1 MKLHGQY
8 SNKLK
13 RLNKNK
19 AKHSRSHES
28 TGVDNTDRQNIMTDL
43 LRHNGLA
50 FCVPWRDFFNK
61 ADDVCCCSF
70 DVIFGLLFQS
80 SCTILCHSIT
90 WFSPVS
96 RLWVK
101 LNAYNSFHYMYKF
114 ANFFI
119 SSPQTL
125 GIWRWLPVNE
135 LLYLCLKIQCTWF
148 NLSSKDN
155 ASYHSVWFP
164 LSVNTGTAYNKTFI
178 YRNDSLYF
186 EHNLSR

>member
-1 MKLHGQY
+1 MKLDSIQT
-8 SNKLK
+8 KLK

-28 TGVDNTDRQNIMTDL
+28 TGVDNTDRQNIITDL

-90 WFSPVS
+90 WFSPAS
-96 RLWVK
+96 RL
-101 LNAYNSFHYMYKF
+101 
-114 ANFFI
+114 
-119 SSPQTL
+119 
-125 GIWRWLPVNE
+125 
-135 LLYLCLKIQCTWF
+135 
-148 NLSSKDN
+148 
-155 ASYHSVWFP
+155 
-164 LSVNTGTAYNKTFI
+164 
-178 YRNDSLYF
+178 
-186 EHNLSR
+186 